1 MNKMILSLAVSG
13 SLIFLGCAK
22 DSNSNS
28 TSGISSGLTTVNSKL
43 ESAASVID
51 VNSYS
56 SSSLAHTESDNIG
69 PFATGLSTVW
79 TQASGVLGLDSAS
92 VTLKKWFTD
101 EFNPAYVNSNG
112 AKVTF
117 VGRVSNAMN
126 LICFLGQLNFPTD
139 STNLPTNG
147 SHTGTIT
154 SAMATT
160 CKNPEAAS
168 TSVTMTVTTP
178 SDTTLYDKF
187 ISVNMGSN
195 CPFRFKIRMNT
206 AAINIATGE
215 DQSCDSR
222 DQASGAVVLYNK
234 TTDVIRFTYIS
245 QAFNLSS
252 PGGFEFYRGYYDGK
266 ADTSYVLGIYAT
278 DDGNSGD
285 TGLTTSVAYTVV
297 GKPTAGGTV
306 AVSTRVKGQ
315 SGGGAVSDGTYNG
328 CVDSS
333 GSTSGGATLACT
345 LTGVDIDTPYANT
358 IVPARAANSAIAD
371 IYNISDT
378 AGVGFTNNTDM
389 F

>member
-1 MNKMILSLAVSG
+1 MNKLILSLAVSG

-22 DSNSNS
+22 DNS
-28 TSGISSGLTTVNSKL
+28 TASSSQISTGLTTVNSKL

-51 VNSYS
+51 VNSFS
-56 SSSLAHTESDNIG
+56 SSSLTTIESDNIG

-79 TQASGVLGLDSAS
+79 TTASGVLGLDSAK

-101 EFNPAYVNSNG
+101 EFNPAYVNSND

-147 SHTGTIT
+147 THTGTIT

-160 CKNPEAAS
+160 CKDSGAAS
-168 TSVTMTVTTP
+168 MSVTMTVTTP
-178 SDTTLYDKF
+178 TDTTLYDKF
-187 ISVNMGSN
+187 ISVNMGTN

-206 AAINIATGE
+206 TAINIATSE

-234 TTDVIRFTYIS
+234 TTDVLRFTYIS
-245 QAFNLSS
+245 QAFSGF
-252 PGGFEFYRGYYDGK
+252 PGGFEYYRGYYDGG
-266 ADTSYVLGIYAT
+266 ADTSHVLGIYST
-278 DDGNSGD
+278 DDGTAGE
-285 TGLTTSVAYTVV
+285 TGLTTLVAYTVA

-306 AVSTRVKGQ
+306 AVSAKAKGQ
-315 SGGGAVSDGTYNG
+315 SGGGGVADGTYNG
-328 CVDSS
+328 CVDST

-358 IVPARAANSAIAD
+358 IVSARTANSAIAD